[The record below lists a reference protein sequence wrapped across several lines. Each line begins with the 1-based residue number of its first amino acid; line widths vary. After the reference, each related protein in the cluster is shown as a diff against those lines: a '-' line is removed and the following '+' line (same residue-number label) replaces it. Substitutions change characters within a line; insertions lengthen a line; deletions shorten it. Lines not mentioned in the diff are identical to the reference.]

1 MYIKVIINIAEPT
14 YCNASVTESLSVT
27 PGISNNHSDV
37 IRKIDIII
45 KIASI
50 NILAQQH
57 LSIIFILLNTIICI
71 SLYIIYKMYLLG
83 DLL

>member
-1 MYIKVIINIAEPT
+1 MYIKVIINIAGPV
-14 YCNASVTESLSVT
+14 YCNASVNESLSVT

-57 LSIIFILLNTIICI
+57 LSIIFNLLNTIICI
-71 SLYIIYKMYLLG
+71 YL
-83 DLL
+83 